1 MARADHD
8 RLAPEGRLAL
18 VVVATTVAVIG
29 MNTTAINV
37 TARTMA
43 GDLELGVVSVAW
55 VANAYLLAGAA
66 FALIGG
72 RLGDDLGRTRAL
84 ALGCAVFAL
93 GSLTAAVSGATGVLF
108 VGRVL
113 QGIGAAFVL
122 PAGIEVL
129 HALSDP
135 ERERFGYRIRGVVY
149 ASAFG
154 IGPFVGAVA
163 TDLAGWR
170 AFFVVEIVVM
180 GTAAALATRLRK
192 GPRRG
197 RRRRTDDLLGALLAV
212 PLVALA
218 ILLVERAKSW
228 GAVVWPT
235 GVVAGVVVAL
245 AVAFVG
251 VERRRDHP
259 LLHLSLLRRRRLVGA
274 NVAVLGASIGMLGL
288 LYWFNVFAQS
298 AAVFSRD
305 ALSVVVMFVPFTLSI
320 IVYTQIAVWLRTRVG
335 ATGPVL
341 VGLGLSAAGFFW
353 LSLAGPDTTEAQ
365 LLVPLAICGL
375 GAGVANAGL
384 VSLAVL
390 DLPSGRLDEAAGITT
405 LMRFAGSALAIAI
418 GSSAFLAVQPTG
430 ALASEP
436 VAQQAAITSDV
447 AAVGATTFDRAVA
460 RLDADLT
467 QRVLAAA
474 RSDATTAFTQTMRWA
489 GAIVLALAVLAA
501 WLLWPTR
508 RGPEA
513 VVGGSGGAL

>member
-1 MARADHD
+1 MARADDDHH
-8 RLAPEGRLAL
+8 ASEGRLAL
-18 VVVATTVAVIG
+18 VVVAVTVAVIG

-37 TARTMA
+37 TARDMA
-43 GDLELGVVSVAW
+43 GDLQLGVVSVSW

-66 FALIGG
+66 FALVGG

-84 ALGCAVFAL
+84 ALGCAVFTV
-93 GSLTAAVSGATGVLF
+93 GSATAVVSPATGVLF
-108 VGRVL
+108 FGRVL

-154 IGPFVGAVA
+154 IGPFIGAVVTEA
-163 TDLAGWR
+163 AGWR
-170 AFFVVEIVVM
+170 AFFVLEIFVM
-180 GTAAALATRLRK
+180 GVAGVLATRLRH
-192 GPRRG
+192 G
-197 RRRRTDDLLGALLAV
+197 RRRGARRHTDDLLGALLAI
-212 PLVALA
+212 PLITLA
-218 ILLVERAKSW
+218 ILLVERAETW
-228 GAVVWPT
+228 GAVLWPT
-235 GVVAGVVVAL
+235 GFVAIVVVAL
-245 AVAFVG
+245 TAAFVG

-259 LLHLSLLRRRRLVGA
+259 LLHLSMLRRRRLMGA

-298 AAVFSRD
+298 AAVFSRN
-305 ALSVVVMFVPFTLSI
+305 ALSVVAMFVPFTLSI
-320 IVYTQIAVWLRTRVG
+320 IVYTQVAVWLRNRVG
-335 ATGPVL
+335 TTGPVL

-405 LMRFAGSALAIAI
+405 LMRFTGSALAIAI

-430 ALASEP
+430 AVASEP
-436 VAQQAAITSDV
+436 VAQQAAITSDE
-447 AAVGATTFDRAVA
+447 ALVGATTFDRAVA
-460 RLDADLT
+460 QLDADLT
-467 QRVLAAA
+467 KRVLAAA
-474 RSDATTAFTQTMRWA
+474 RADATTTFTRTMRLA
-489 GAIVLALAVLAA
+489 GVLVLALALGAA

-508 RGPEA
+508 RDRAPVDEA
-513 VVGGSGGAL
+513 PPPGQ

>member
-8 RLAPEGRLAL
+8 LHPREGRLAL
-18 VVVATTVAVIG
+18 VVVAVTVAVIG
-29 MNTTAINV
+29 MNTTAVNV
-37 TARTMA
+37 TARDMA
-43 GDLELGVVSVAW
+43 GDLELGVVSVTW

-84 ALGCAVFAL
+84 AIGSGIFTI
-93 GSLTAAVSGATGVLF
+93 GSLTAVVSPATGVLF
-108 VGRVL
+108 AGRVL

-154 IGPFVGAVA
+154 IGPFVGAVITEA
-163 TDLAGWR
+163 AGWR
-170 AFFVVEIVVM
+170 AFFVLEILVM
-180 GTAAALATRLRK
+180 GTVTVLATRLRR

-197 RRRRTDDLLGALLAV
+197 TRRRTDDLLGALLAI
-212 PLVALA
+212 PLVTLA
-218 ILLVERAKSW
+218 ILLVERAETW
-228 GAVVWPT
+228 GPVLWPT
-235 GVVAGVVVAL
+235 GLVAIVVVAL
-245 AVAFVG
+245 TLAFVG

-259 LLHLSLLRRRRLVGA
+259 LLHLSLLRRRQLVGA

-288 LYWFNVFAQS
+288 LYWFNLFAQS
-298 AAVFSRD
+298 AAVFSRS
-305 ALSVVVMFVPFTLSI
+305 ALVVVAMFVPFTLSI
-320 IVYTQIAVWLRTRVG
+320 IVYTQVAVWLRHRVG
-335 ATGPVL
+335 STGPVL

-365 LLVPLAICGL
+365 LLVPLAVCGL

-390 DLPSGRLDEAAGITT
+390 DLPTGRLNEAAGITT
-405 LMRFAGSALAIAI
+405 LMRFTGSALAIAI

-430 ALASEP
+430 AVATEP
-436 VAQQAAITSDV
+436 VAQQAAISSDV
-447 AAVGATTFDRAVA
+447 AMVGATTLDRAVA
-460 RLDADLT
+460 QLDADLT

-474 RSDATTAFTQTMRWA
+474 RSDATTAFTRTMRWA
-489 GAIVLALAVLAA
+489 GVIVLVLALVAA

-508 RGPEA
+508 RDALSTGRA
-513 VVGGSGGAL
+513 SGDGH

>member
-1 MARADHD
+1 MAQPGDAHRT
-8 RLAPEGRLAL
+8 PEGRLAL
-18 VVVATTVAVIG
+18 VVVGVTVAVIG
-29 MNTTAINV
+29 LNTTAINV
-37 TARTMA
+37 TARGMA
-43 GDLELGVVSVAW
+43 GDLELGVVSVSW

-66 FALIGG
+66 FALVGG

-84 ALGCAVFAL
+84 AIGCAIFVA
-93 GSLTAAVSGATGVLF
+93 GSLTAVLSSATGVLF

-113 QGIGAAFVL
+113 QGIDAAFVL

-135 ERERFGYRIRGVVY
+135 ERERLGYRIRGIVY

-154 IGPFVGAVA
+154 VGPFVGAVA

-170 AFFVVEIVVM
+170 AFFVFEVVVM
-180 GTAAALATRLRK
+180 GIAGLLTTRLRR

-197 RRRRTDDLLGALLAV
+197 RRRHTDDLLGAILAV

-218 ILLVERAKSW
+218 ILLVERAETW
-228 GAVVWPT
+228 GFVAWPT
-235 GVVAGVVVAL
+235 GAVAVVVVAL
-245 AVAFVG
+245 TVAFVA

-259 LLHLSLLRRRRLVGA
+259 LLHLSLLRRRQLMGA

-298 AAVFSRD
+298 AAVFSRT
-305 ALSVVVMFVPFTLSI
+305 ALSVVAMFVPFTLSI
-320 IVYTQIAVWLRTRVG
+320 IVYTQAAVWLRRRLGTS
-335 ATGPVL
+335 GPVI

-365 LLVPLAICGL
+365 LLVPLAVCGL
-375 GAGVANAGL
+375 GAGVANGGL
-384 VSLAVL
+384 VSAAVL
-390 DLPSGRLDEAAGITT
+390 DLPSGRLNEAAGITT

-436 VAQQAAITSDV
+436 AAQQAAVDADV
-447 AAVGATTFDRAVA
+447 AAIGSTTFERAVA
-460 RLDADLT
+460 QLDADLT
-467 QRVLAAA
+467 QRVLSAA
-474 RSDATTAFTQTMRWA
+474 RADATTAFTRTMRWA
-489 GAIVLALAVLAA
+489 GVLVLVIAAVAA

-508 RGPEA
+508 REPEP
-513 VVGGSGGAL
+513 VGRCPDGEQ